1 MNLKNEKTE
10 VIVKVQMLGGL
21 NLYVDGSPL
30 SDKSERSKQ
39 LKSLLAYLLIRR
51 FDHVS
56 QERLIQVLWPE
67 ENSDNPA
74 NALKNLIY
82 RLRQLL
88 IKNDLLKDIE
98 CINCKGG
105 TYSWNNEITCTI
117 DAEELDNLCKEAADL
132 HQTSSVRIEKYLK
145 ALNLYKGGFLSDFCY
160 DEWVI
165 PLTSYYQNIY
175 MTCLYEAVQL
185 LILEERY
192 NDIVNICEQALANE
206 PYEESIHEILL
217 KALVKLGKKN
227 KALEHYEYISQKF
240 YKDLGV
246 KLSQSIRDL
255 HKELVKSLNNVET
268 DLSVIKDEL
277 QETNQFGGA
286 FFCDYEIFKH
296 LFRLEAR
303 TAERAGQSV
312 FICLMTIAG
321 SQTMMPTKEVLLS
334 AMERLKEVVM
344 KSLRK
349 GDVFSRFSTA
359 QYVLML
365 PTTSYENGEMVLN
378 RILDNFKKAYKN
390 PNIKVKVTLEPI
402 VSAV

>member
-1 MNLKNEKTE
+1 MNFNNANNEAKVE
-10 VIVKVQMLGGL
+10 VQMLGGF
-21 NLYVDGSPL
+21 NLFIDGNPL

-39 LKSLLAYLLIRR
+39 LKNLLAYLLIRR

-56 QERLIQVLWPE
+56 QERLIEVLWPD

-88 IKNDLLKDIE
+88 SKNNRLKDCE
-98 CINCKGG
+98 CILCKGG
-105 TYSWNNEITCTI
+105 TYSWNNEIACSI
-117 DAEELDNLCKEAADL
+117 DAEEMDSLCKEASDESL
-132 HQTSSVRIEKYLK
+132 SIIVRIEKYLM
-145 ALNLYKGGFLSDFCY
+145 ALSLYKGGFLSDFNY

-165 PLTSYYQNIY
+165 PLSSYYQNAY
-175 MTCLYEAVQL
+175 MTCLYDAVQL
-185 LILEERY
+185 LMREERY
-192 NDIVNICEQALANE
+192 ADIVNICDQAISNE

-255 HKELVKSLNNVET
+255 HKELVKSLNSIET
-268 DLSVIKDEL
+268 DLTIIKEDLHEINKL
-277 QETNQFGGA
+277 GGA

-312 FICLMTIAG
+312 FICLITLG
-321 SQTMMPTKEVLLS
+321 GNQGMMPAKDILLS
-334 AMERLKEVVM
+334 AMEKLKDVILN
-344 KSLRK
+344 SLRK
-349 GDVFSRFSTA
+349 GDVFSRFSTS
-359 QYVLML
+359 QYILML

-378 RILDNFKKAYKN
+378 RILANFKKVYKN

-402 VSAV
+402 ASLV